1 MRERKFAVLALAA
14 VAAVVALAACGG
26 GGDNGTGTG
35 GGGGGGGGLVHATRV
50 NATNA
55 ITFDPNAVT
64 IPAGDT
70 IYFTFGTVQHN
81 VLFTTTGAPAD
92 VPNSASTTVKRVFPT
107 AGTFSYHCGIHPS
120 MTGTVTVQ

>member
-1 MRERKFAVLALAA
+1 MRERKFVVLAVTAIA
-14 VAAVVALAACGG
+14 ALAACGG
-26 GGDNGTGTG
+26 GGDKVTGTG
-35 GGGGGGGGLVHATRV
+35 GGGGGGGLAHATRV
-50 NATNA
+50 NATNS

-81 VLFTTTGAPAD
+81 VLFTTTGAPPD
-92 VPNSASTTVKRVFPT
+92 VPNSASTTVKRVFPA

>member
-1 MRERKFAVLALAA
+1 MRDTKFAVLA

-26 GGDNGTGTG
+26 GDNGTGVSGG

-50 NATNA
+50 NATDA

-70 IYFTFGTVQHN
+70 IYYTFASVQHN
-81 VLFTTTGAPAD
+81 VQFTATAGAPANVD
-92 VPNSASTTVKRVFPT
+92 NSSNTTVKRVFPT
-107 AGTFSYHCGIHPS
+107 AGTYSYKCGIHPS